1 MPDKIPVTFPTAGA
15 EAAKSRNR
23 GEKYPVVFVVP
34 KGVHVGEKSI
44 GSMKCRVDVGSAS
57 AFDALEPF
65 CRTSVE
71 SGETELFRIDA
82 DRRSKTTLKVDSA
95 ELAAALEDWAAA
107 ASKSATP
114 PAPARAAGRSSRE
127 ERPPAAKAAP
137 RAAAETPPAVE
148 YEDPGD
154 LDCRIAAA
162 YLAAEIVERERM
174 AARKKKPF

>member
-1 MPDKIPVTFPTAGA
+1 MPDKTPVAFPTAGA

-34 KGVHVGEKSI
+34 KGVHVGGKSI

-57 AFDALEPF
+57 AFDPDEPF

-71 SGETELFRIDA
+71 SGETELFLIDA
-82 DRRSKTTLKVDSA
+82 SHRSKTTLKVDSA

-107 ASKSATP
+107 ASKSAIP
-114 PAPARAAGRSSRE
+114 PAARAAGRSARE
-127 ERPPAAKAAP
+127 DGTRGAKTAP
-137 RAAAETPPAVE
+137 RTAAETPPAIE

-174 AARKKKPF
+174 AARKKKKPF